1 MLMIKRLKRKI
12 KRIRLKIIIS
22 KRIFLCK
29 NVDTEKYTKCG
40 YCKRTQNCYRK
51 YLNKVKWIIQKGES
65 KMPEKLE
72 IIASMLEYI
81 EILEKEIKY
90 LKENNLNSIAEVKQ
104 KEIYKLTKCID
115 ILKED

>member
-1 MLMIKRLKRKI
+1 
-12 KRIRLKIIIS
+12 
-22 KRIFLCK
+22 
-29 NVDTEKYTKCG
+29 
-40 YCKRTQNCYRK
+40 
-51 YLNKVKWIIQKGES
+51 
-65 KMPEKLE
+65 MPEKLE

-115 ILKED
+115 ILK